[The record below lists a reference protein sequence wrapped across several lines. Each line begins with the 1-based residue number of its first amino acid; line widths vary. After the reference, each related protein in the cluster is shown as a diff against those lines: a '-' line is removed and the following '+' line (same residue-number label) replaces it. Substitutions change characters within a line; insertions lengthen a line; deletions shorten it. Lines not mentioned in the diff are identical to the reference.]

1 MSEVINYSF
10 FEIKKGRKKEVVKA
24 TGIKALNDYC
34 RHLFLVS
41 VAEVLQV
48 TGRPVLVSPDAP
60 AGVQKAPA
68 VTSFTTCK
76 VALGVGEAVVASGV
90 GEGEVVA
97 SAVGVAETVG
107 FAIATPLFQTNLPL
121 LLTQVYLTP
130 PLILEAFSGL
140 HAVPLLIA
148 PNAEVGN
155 RSKPTNAATKK
166 TFFILLN
173 HQLPLF

>member
-1 MSEVINYSF
+1 M
-10 FEIKKGRKKEVVKA
+10 
-24 TGIKALNDYC
+24 
-34 RHLFLVS
+34 
-41 VAEVLQV
+41 AEVLQV

-90 GEGEVVA
+90 GEGEGEVVA

-107 FAIATPLFQTNLPL
+107 FAIATPLFQTNFPL
-121 LLTQVYLTP
+121 LLMHVYLMP

-148 PNAEVGN
+148 PNAEVGK
-155 RSKPTNAATKK
+155 RSEPTNAVIKK
-166 TFFILLN
+166 TFFIILHHL
-173 HQLPLF
+173 